1 MTNKKVLLMDDDPFL
16 LKVMSERV
24 ARSGFDVVPTKTTD
38 EALEAATREKPDLI
52 VLDMIV
58 AGKSGFDVLSS
69 LALAER
75 HAPPIMIVS
84 NLSAPAEI
92 ARAKE
97 LGAAEYMVKSD
108 VSLEDIVTRIKAR
121 LTV

>member
-1 MTNKKVLLMDDDPFL
+1 MDDDPFL